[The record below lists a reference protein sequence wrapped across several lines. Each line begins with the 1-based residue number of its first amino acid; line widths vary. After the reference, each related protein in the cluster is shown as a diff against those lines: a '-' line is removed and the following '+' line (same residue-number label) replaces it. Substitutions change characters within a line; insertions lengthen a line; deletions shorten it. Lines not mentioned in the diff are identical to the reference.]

1 MCDAI
6 KHDCVCLY
14 TPIVAPSSGQ
24 AEAASFVRATQ
35 DECDSLHSIKASLF
49 VLSLFMCP
57 PHVLFSCIVA
67 RVFSRGHRRE
77 SKFQFA
83 QFRIPGGHGW
93 PGPTMPQAQDGPA
106 QCRAAR
112 VGSDDD
118 SDGPR
123 GHLCASPTAR
133 SLGSGSTRQ
142 ERSNFSSANKR
153 INECSLDFLT

>member
-57 PHVLFSCIVA
+57 PHVLFNCIVA
-67 RVFSRGHRRE
+67 RVFSRGRKFNLRNSEFLVATDGPGLRCPRPKMVPRSAEPPGSAATTIATDPEDICALHRR
-77 SKFQFA
+77 
-83 QFRIPGGHGW
+83 HGLLV
-93 PGPTMPQAQDGPA
+93 PDP
-106 QCRAAR
+106 
-112 VGSDDD
+112 
-118 SDGPR
+118 
-123 GHLCASPTAR
+123 LAR
-133 SLGSGSTRQ
+133 SAQTLARPTSVL
-142 ERSNFSSANKR
+142 
-153 INECSLDFLT
+153 INEV